1 MSSDSD
7 KHHDAVHLN
16 VLPHSGKV
24 DELKRE
30 FASTPPQPP
39 KPLSHQ
45 TVVDRALD
53 HTKTPEQKKIIEKV
67 IEAIRQVYDPEL
79 PVNIYDLGL
88 IYSIDIN
95 AENEIDV
102 KMTLTAPGCPV
113 AGSLPGEVERRIE
126 TVDEVKSARVELVWD
141 PPWTKERMSEV
152 AQLELGFL

>member
-1 MSSDSD
+1 VSNEE
-7 KHHDAVHLN
+7 KHHDPLHLN

-24 DELKRE
+24 EELKRE
-30 FASTPPQPP
+30 LAASPP
-39 KPLSHQ
+39 KPPKTLAHQ

-53 HTKTPEQKKIIEKV
+53 PRRTPEQKKIIEKV
-67 IEAIRQVYDPEL
+67 IEAIRQVFDPEI
-79 PVNIYDLGL
+79 PVNVYDLGL